1 MEPSADPA
9 PDAEPLPPF
18 DPRWRVEK
26 FLLRGRLEHMP
37 RRQEDRGLV
46 RRWLASSVTAVH
58 EPVDERTLTG
68 RLAELVHDPVGARRD
83 LVEAGL
89 LTRTRDG
96 AEYWRT
102 HVTEFD
108 AAAAED

>member
-1 MEPSADPA
+1 MATTGPE
-9 PDAEPLPPF
+9 
-18 DPRWRVEK
+18 R
-26 FLLRGRLEHMP
+26 FLVRGRLQALP
-37 RRQEDRGLV
+37 RRQADRGLV
-46 RRWLASSVTAVH
+46 LRWLAAQVTQVH
-58 EPVDERTLTG
+58 EPVGERTLTD
-68 RLAELVHDPVGARRD
+68 RIAALADDPVGRRRD

-108 AAAAED
+108 GGGDGEPDGAATAP